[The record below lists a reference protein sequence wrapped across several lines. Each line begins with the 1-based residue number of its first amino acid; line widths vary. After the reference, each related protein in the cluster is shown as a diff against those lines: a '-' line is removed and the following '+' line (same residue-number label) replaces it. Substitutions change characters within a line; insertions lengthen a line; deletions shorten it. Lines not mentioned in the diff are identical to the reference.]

1 MAWPTITINQLN
13 QMQGDT
19 ADVERHFLFVGK
31 GATGINTL
39 ISINTNTDLDEVLGA
54 DDSDLKANLSA
65 AMLNAGQNWTA
76 AAYVLASNGDWAE
89 AVRTANETQSFEAVV
104 LCDPIT
110 TADAAEITKAQALKA
125 ELISTYGRFVRI
137 LIAVVGIDKATQA
150 WVDYSAALVALQ
162 DGIAADGVGLI
173 PSIWPNTVG
182 IYAGR
187 LCTRAASIADS
198 PCRVKTGAIVAEDL
212 TLPVDKDGVKLST
225 ATLQTLETNRFS
237 VPMWWPDY
245 DGIYWSDGRMLDV
258 EGGDY
263 QVIEYCRVMDKV
275 SRKMRIRGIA
285 RIGDRSMNSTPY
297 SMAAAKKYFL
307 QDMRAMAKSTL
318 FNGEMFPGEIEPPS
332 DDDFDMTWISKTE
345 VKLYAVA
352 TPYDCPKKIEINLM
366 LDLSTAA

>member
-31 GATGINTL
+31 GTVGIDTL
-39 ISINTNTDLDEVLGA
+39 ISVNTQTDFDEVFGET
-54 DDSDLKANLSA
+54 DSDLKTNLQA

-76 AAYVLASNGDWAE
+76 AAYVLASDGDWAD
-89 AVRTANETQSFEAVV
+89 AVREAQKTQSFEMIV
-104 LCDPIT
+104 LCDPI
-110 TADAAEITKAQALKA
+110 ADDAQSEITKAQALKE
-125 ELISTYGRFVRI
+125 ELIATYGRFVRI
-137 LIAVVGIDKATQA
+137 QIAVVGIDSANQTWA
-150 WVDYSAALVALQ
+150 DYEAKLVALQ

-173 PSIWPNTVG
+173 PQIWPNTIG
-182 IYAGR
+182 MYAGR
-187 LCTRAASIADS
+187 LCSRAASIADS
-198 PCRVKTGAIVAEDL
+198 PCRVKTGALVSEDF
-212 TLPVDKDGVKLST
+212 TLPQDSAGTELTT
-225 ATLQTLETNRFS
+225 ATLQTLEANRFS

-275 SRKMRIRGIA
+275 SRKMRIRGIP
-285 RIGDRSMNSTPY
+285 RIGDRSLNSTPY
-297 SMAAAKKYFL
+297 SQASAKRYFL
-307 QDMRAMAKSTL
+307 QDMRAMSKSTI

-332 DDDFDMTWISKTE
+332 DDDFTMTWVSKTS
-345 VKLYAVA
+345 VKLYAKA
-352 TPYDCPKKIEINLM
+352 TPYDCPKAIEINLM